1 MVVLASFCVK
11 YFQTNKVH
19 LAAVF
24 ILTISLFYSL
34 AHVLVDVSLQPLVA
48 IVTLL
53 WVILIY
59 TLSGPIFQRVL
70 RSDHYQ
76 AFI

>member
-1 MVVLASFCVK
+1 MVVLVSFCVK

-19 LAAVF
+19 LAAVC

-59 TLSGPIFQRVL
+59 TLPGPIFQRVL